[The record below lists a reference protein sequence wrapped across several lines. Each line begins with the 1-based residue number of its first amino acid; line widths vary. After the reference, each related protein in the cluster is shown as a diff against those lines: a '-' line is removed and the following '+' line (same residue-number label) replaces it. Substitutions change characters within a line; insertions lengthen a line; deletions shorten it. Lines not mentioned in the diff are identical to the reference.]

1 MDNAIKDSKTGS
13 LVELK
18 VWKEK
23 KAIHFIIKD
32 NGSGIPERDIP
43 YIFNR
48 FYRVEKSRKRSL
60 GGTGLGLSI
69 VQELVHAHGAEITL
83 KSQEQIGTEF
93 EIIFKEN

>member
-1 MDNAIKDSKTGS
+1 MFLNIHDIMKSVIVMYSIKN
-13 LVELK
+13 
-18 VWKEK
+18 EK
-23 KAIHFIIKD
+23 
-32 NGSGIPERDIP
+32 DIP

-93 EIIFKEN
+93 EIIFKENEQ